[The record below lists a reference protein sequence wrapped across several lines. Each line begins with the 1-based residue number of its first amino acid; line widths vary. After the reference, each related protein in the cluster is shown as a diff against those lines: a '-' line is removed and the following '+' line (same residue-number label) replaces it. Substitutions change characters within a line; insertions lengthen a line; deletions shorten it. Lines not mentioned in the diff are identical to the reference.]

1 MNSCQ
6 KRDFKVIGHRG
17 AMGYEMENSL
27 ESVKKAMDMEVDMV
41 EIDVFEI
48 ASKEIVVFHDEE
60 VHHLT
65 NGAGRIEELNI
76 IEVKQLQLKNG
87 GYEIPMLQD
96 VLKLIDNQVPLNI
109 ELKGKNTA
117 PRVQNIVK
125 HYVEKKGWD
134 KTNFVISSFH
144 WDALREMRSLDP
156 DIAIAVLTEEDPLE
170 AIPVA
175 KELNAVAINPW
186 FKMLTEAQ
194 VKAIQAEGFLVY
206 TYTVNEPDDIQ
217 RMKEWEVDG
226 VFTNFPDRAQ

>member
-1 MNSCQ
+1 M
-6 KRDFKVIGHRG
+6 IGHRG
-17 AMGYEMENSL
+17 AMGYITENSL
-27 ESVKKAMDMEVDMV
+27 ESIKKAMDMEVDMI

-60 VHHLT
+60 VDALT
-65 NGAGRIEELNI
+65 NGSGPIEEYNIYALN
-76 IEVKQLQLKNG
+76 QLRLKG
-87 GYEIPMLQD
+87 GYEIPMLQE
-96 VLKLIDNQVPLNI
+96 VLRLVDNKIPLNI

-117 PRVQNIVK
+117 PRVQNIIK

-144 WDALREMRSLDP
+144 WDALREMRALDP

-186 FKMLTEAQ
+186 FKKLTQEQ

-206 TYTVNEPDDIQ
+206 TYTVNEPEDIQ